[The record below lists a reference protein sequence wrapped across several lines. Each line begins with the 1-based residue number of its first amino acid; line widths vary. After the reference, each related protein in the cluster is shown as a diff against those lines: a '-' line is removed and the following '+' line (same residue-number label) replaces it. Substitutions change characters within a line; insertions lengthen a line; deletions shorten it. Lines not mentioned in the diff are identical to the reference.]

1 MSGGLPACILSH
13 LRFRVFVVF
22 GVVKLIR
29 CNQWLLETH
38 GFGIPMENSWYTWRS
53 TVAVCSLTCSSFC
66 PMQLI
71 CIVSTRW
78 WFSLRKGGLL
88 GWLGWVLAFLFEQR
102 HFGWVVLSRGWFRTL
117 RELWLTGGA
126 KHLRILW
133 EVWLVNLPP
142 PLKPSVR
149 K

>member
-22 GVVKLIR
+22 GVIKSIR

-66 PMQLI
+66 PIQLI

-78 WFSLRKGGLL
+78 WFSLRKVDCWVHSDESWHFVSNTGTLAELFYLVDGSARFGNFDLQVVRNTL
-88 GWLGWVLAFLFEQR
+88 ECYEKYGWSKIRV
-102 HFGWVVLSRGWFRTL
+102 
-117 RELWLTGGA
+117 
-126 KHLRILW
+126 
-133 EVWLVNLPP
+133 
-142 PLKPSVR
+142 
-149 K
+149 